1 MPAFTFYA
9 SKDKLTNHGNK
20 AGTTIE
26 VEKINREVATL
37 AREVRWLR
45 HGLHCSDCTALQGVA
60 LHCPGYC

>member
-20 AGTTIE
+20 AGPTIG
-26 VEKINREVATL
+26 VEKINREAATL

-45 HGLHCSDCTALQGVA
+45 HGLHCTALLGVA